1 MKRTF
6 KLPETLFRSGT
17 SIMAEDGTMELSIS
31 SDEPYLRFDWETWEE
46 FWEVLSHDPGGM
58 DTTRLANGASLL
70 FNHLRNIQIG
80 TINAPE
86 MRDGKCYVKAR
97 VSKAPDVESYRV
109 RMEEGIL
116 KDSSVGYELTGD
128 GVCIG
133 AKDGKPIYKFN
144 WFPHEASMVTIPAD
158 ITVGIGRQLTRELA
172 KAAKETGEEL
182 PALKEISVES
192 ENNVDN
198 QRTLNNPPP
207 ADNKQTTKPMLRNFH
222 SKNLK
227 LNKETGG
234 GTGGDGDDV
243 EVVKAQARQ
252 EGIKG
257 YLAKCKKIDDHLA
270 SIRNEAW
277 RKIAEPIALKH
288 KQMEDPNLEDF
299 RTEANNAIHEEQNK
313 PDDNSQRSTGRFQ
326 VIGERGQGNGGNAGG
341 LSIGA
346 QFVRSKDFQER
357 GGQTGRQ
364 RSVAME
370 IDTPILGIRGKVAL
384 AQRAGFV
391 SSDLS
396 AINIQVQ
403 QGIVGLGV
411 QRLTVM
417 DLIAPG
423 TTGAAAVIYPLE
435 NSFGAMDGVDFS
447 TAAGVMPKAQN
458 VGERGVKP
466 TWTPDLTTATANVK
480 KIAVLTKV
488 PDEFMADFP
497 QAQSYIDERL
507 PYMVDTQTEDQLL
520 YGDGVG
526 NNLKGITTF
535 AGVQTRV
542 VTTTDDSTK
551 AASLLQGLTDIRVG
565 SMFEPDGYC
574 FHPYDWETAQ
584 LLKDTSGRFLA
595 GGPYYIP
602 YTAGVFMELH
612 TFWGKPV
619 VVSTAVKYGR
629 PIAGAFKLGAQY
641 FIREGLRLE
650 MTNSNEDDF
659 KRNMIAIR
667 AEHRLALAVYRPAC
681 FLEFTAFPARA

>member
-6 KLPETLFRSGT
+6 KLPQTLFRSGT
-17 SIMAEDGTMELSIS
+17 SMMGENGEMELSIS
-31 SDEPYLRFDWETWEE
+31 SDVPYLRFDWETWEE

-58 DTTRLANGASLL
+58 DATRLANGAPML
-70 FNHLRNIQIG
+70 FNHNRNIQIG
-80 TINAPE
+80 TLNAPE
-86 MRDGKCYVKAR
+86 IRDGKCYVKAR

-116 KDSSVGYELTGD
+116 KDTSVGYEITGD
-128 GVCIG
+128 GVCVG

-158 ITVGIGRQLTRELA
+158 ITVGIGRQLTRA
-172 KAAKETGEEL
+172 MAKELEENGKEL
-182 PALKEISVES
+182 PALKEISVET

-198 QRTLNNPPP
+198 QRTLTKSPP
-207 ADNKQTTKPMLRNFH
+207 ADTTTNKNNMLTKNFKK
-222 SKNLK
+222 SLK
-227 LNKETGG
+227 LKPDGGEGG
-234 GTGGDGDDV
+234 GGGDDT
-243 EVVKAQARQ
+243 ETIKAAARA
-252 EGIKG
+252 EGIKA
-257 YLAKCKKIDDHLA
+257 YLAKCKKIDEHVA
-270 SIRNEAW
+270 AMRNEAW
-277 RKIAEPIALKH
+277 RKKAEVIALKY
-288 KQMEDPNLEDF
+288 KQNEDPNFEDF
-299 RTEANNAIHEEQNK
+299 RSEVNNAISDESNE
-313 PDDNSQRSTGRFQ
+313 PDGERASGRFQ
-326 VIGERGQGNGGNAGG
+326 VIGERGQGNGGNSRG

-346 QFVRSKDFQER
+346 QFIRSKEFQER
-357 GGQTGRQ
+357 GAQTGRR

-384 AQRAGFV
+384 AQRAGFT

-396 AINIQVQ
+396 AINIQTQ

-411 QRLTVM
+411 QRLTIM

-435 NSFGAMDGVDFS
+435 STFGSLDGVAFS
-447 TAAGVMPKAQN
+447 TSAGVMPKAQN
-458 VGERGVKP
+458 VGERGNKP
-466 TWTPDLTTATANVK
+466 EWTPDLTTATANVK

-488 PDEFMADFP
+488 PDEFMSDFP
-497 QAQSYIDERL
+497 QVQSYIDERL
-507 PYMVDTQTEDQLL
+507 PFMVDTQTEQQLL

-535 AGVQTRV
+535 SGVQSRAI
-542 VTTTDDSTK
+542 TTTDDSTK

-565 SMFEPDGYC
+565 SMFEPDAYA
-574 FHPYDWETAQ
+574 FHPYDWETAS
-584 LLKDTSGRFLA
+584 LLKDTAGRFLA

-602 YTAGVFMELH
+602 YSNGVFMELH

-619 VVSTAVKYGR
+619 VVTTAVTYGR
-629 PIAGAFKLGAQY
+629 PLAGAFKLGAQY
-641 FIREGLRLE
+641 FVREGMRLE

-659 KRNMIAIR
+659 KRNLIAIR

-681 FLEFTAFPARA
+681 FLEFTGFPARA